1 MQEFAKEVLSVDI
14 KEELKKSYLDYAMS
28 VIVGRALPDA
38 RDGMKPVHR
47 RILFAMHKLSN
58 TYNKPNKKSARV
70 VGDVIGKYHPHG
82 DTAVYDAIV
91 RMTQDFSLRYPLIQG
106 QGNFGSIDGDSAA
119 AMRYTEIRM
128 QKITDQIL
136 ADIEKETVSYSPNY
150 DGTEDIPDVLPTRIP
165 NLLVNGSSGI
175 AVGMATNIPPHNLT
189 EVLDACLHIL
199 DNPDSTVDDLI
210 KIVKGPDFP
219 LGGIITGIDGIE
231 QAYKT
236 GQGKVYVRGKTS
248 FEEMKGG
255 KEAIIITEI
264 PFMVNKA
271 RMLERIAEL
280 VKDKK
285 LEGIGEIRDESDK
298 DGMRVVVEL
307 KKGEVPGVVLYN
319 LIKHSQLEQVF
330 GINNVVLV
338 DGKPQL
344 CNLQEL
350 LNIFLNHRKEV
361 ITNRSLY
368 ELRQA
373 KERGHIVE
381 GLIVAIANIDEVIEI
396 IKKSENSKVAA
407 DKLCER
413 KWSAET
419 IKPLL
424 DKVDDADICKP
435 EGLEEGFGLMGK
447 EYKLSLVQAKAILE
461 LRLSRLTALETD
473 KLNEEYE
480 ELVKQI
486 KALQEI
492 LNNESRL
499 VEVVKEELTEI
510 KDNFGDERRTEII
523 ERRLTIDDADLIPE
537 EERVFTI
544 SNNGFVKTQQLAE
557 YRSQR
562 RGGVGKTASALREED
577 FIKQVLVLNTHVQ
590 VLCFTT
596 KGKVH
601 WLEIYKLPVMSRTA
615 KGRPISN
622 VLPLDEDEKVTSFL
636 PVEEYKEGHFIIM
649 ATKNGVVKKTAL
661 TAFQKK
667 YAPGLRAINLDEGDR
682 LIGTIITDGSNEV
695 CLASESG
702 KAIRFSETDVRAMG
716 RSTRGVRG
724 MNIAKNDKV
733 ISMIKV
739 NPESKLLTLSEN
751 GYGKRT
757 NISEFSGQKRGGK
770 GVIALNTSTRN
781 GKMVAAEQVLD
792 GDEVML
798 IGNKGTMIRTKVD
811 QISVIGRNTQGVKV
825 VTTREAEM
833 LVDAVGFKESLDE
846 E

>member
-307 KKGEVPGVVLYN
+307 KKGEVPEVVLNN

-667 YAPGLRAINLDEGDR
+667 YAPGLRAINLDDGDR

>member
-1 MQEFAKEVLSVDI
+1 
-14 KEELKKSYLDYAMS
+14 
-28 VIVGRALPDA
+28 
-38 RDGMKPVHR
+38 
-47 RILFAMHKLSN
+47 
-58 TYNKPNKKSARV
+58 
-70 VGDVIGKYHPHG
+70 
-82 DTAVYDAIV
+82 
-91 RMTQDFSLRYPLIQG
+91 
-106 QGNFGSIDGDSAA
+106 
-119 AMRYTEIRM
+119 
-128 QKITDQIL
+128 
-136 ADIEKETVSYSPNY
+136 
-150 DGTEDIPDVLPTRIP
+150 
-165 NLLVNGSSGI
+165 
-175 AVGMATNIPPHNLT
+175 
-189 EVLDACLHIL
+189 
-199 DNPDSTVDDLI
+199 
-210 KIVKGPDFP
+210 
-219 LGGIITGIDGIE
+219 
-231 QAYKT
+231 
-236 GQGKVYVRGKTS
+236 
-248 FEEMKGG
+248 
-255 KEAIIITEI
+255 
-264 PFMVNKA
+264 
-271 RMLERIAEL
+271 
-280 VKDKK
+280 
-285 LEGIGEIRDESDK
+285 
-298 DGMRVVVEL
+298 MRVVVEL
-307 KKGEVPGVVLYN
+307 KKGEVPEVVLNN

>member
-1 MQEFAKEVLSVDI
+1 MQDFAKEVLSVDV
-14 KEELKKSYLDYAMS
+14 KDELKKSYLDYAMS
-28 VIVGRALPDA
+28 VIIGRALPDA

-47 RILFAMHKLSN
+47 RILYAMHKLSN
-58 TYNKPNKKSARV
+58 TYNKPYKKSARV
-70 VGDVIGKYHPHG
+70 VGEVIGKYHPHG

-91 RMTQDFSLRYPLIQG
+91 RMAQNFSLRYPLVEG

-150 DGTEDIPDVLPTRIP
+150 DGTEDIPDVLPTRVP
-165 NLLVNGSSGI
+165 NLLINGSSGI
-175 AVGMATNIPPHNLT
+175 AVGMATNIPPHNAT
-189 EVLDACLHIL
+189 EILDACIHIL
-199 DNPDSTVDDLI
+199 DNPSCTIEDLL

-231 QAYKT
+231 QAYRT
-236 GQGKVYVRGKTS
+236 GQGKVYTRAKTS
-248 FEEMKGG
+248 FEQIKGG
-255 KEAIIITEI
+255 KEAIVITEI

-280 VKDKK
+280 VKEKK

-298 DGMRVVVEL
+298 DGIRAVIEL
-307 KKGEVPGVVLYN
+307 KKGEVPEVVLNN
-319 LIKHSQLEQVF
+319 LFKNTQLEQVF

-338 DGKPQL
+338 DGRPKL
-344 CNLQEL
+344 CNLEEL
-350 LNIFLNHRKEV
+350 LNIFLEHRKTV
-361 ITNRSLY
+361 VTNRSLF

-373 KERGHIVE
+373 KERGHVVE
-381 GLIVAIANIDEVIEI
+381 GLIVAIANIDEVIDI
-396 IKKSENSKVAA
+396 IKKSENVKVASE
-407 DKLCER
+407 KLCER
-413 KWSAET
+413 DWSADT

-424 DKVDDADICKP
+424 DKVADPDICKP
-435 EGLEEGFGLMGK
+435 EGPEKGFGLNGK
-447 EYKLSLVQAKAILE
+447 KYKLSVVQAKAILE

-473 KLNEEYE
+473 KLKEEYE
-480 ELVKQI
+480 ELI
-486 KALQEI
+486 KEIKRLQEI
-492 LNNESRL
+492 LSTESVL
-499 VEVVKEELTEI
+499 VKVVKKELEEI
-510 KDNFGDERRTEII
+510 KSDFGDERRTEII
-523 ERRLTIDDADLIPE
+523 EKRLTIDDADLIPE

-562 RGGVGKTASALREED
+562 RGGVGKTASALRDED

-622 VLPLDEDEKVTSFL
+622 VLPLEDDERVTSFL
-636 PVEEYKEGHFIIM
+636 PVDEYKDGHYILM
-649 ATKNGVVKKTAL
+649 ATRNGVVKKTVL
-661 TAFQKK
+661 KAFEKK
-667 YAPGLRAINLDEGDR
+667 YAPGLRAINLDDGDK
-682 LIGTIITDGSNEV
+682 LIGTVITDGSDEI

-702 KAIRFSETDVRAMG
+702 KAIRFNETDVRPMG
-716 RSTRGVRG
+716 RSTRGVKG
-724 MNIAKNDKV
+724 MNIHKEDKV
-733 ISMIKV
+733 ISIMKV
-739 NPESKLLTLSEN
+739 IPEAKLLTISQN

-770 GVIALNTSTRN
+770 GVIALNTSQRN
-781 GKMVAAEQVLD
+781 GKMIAAVQVID

-798 IGNKGTMIRTKVD
+798 IGNRGTLIRTQVD

-825 VTTREAEM
+825 VSTRDEES
-833 LVDAVGFKESLDE
+833 LVDAVGFKETLDE

>member
-14 KEELKKSYLDYAMS
+14 KDELKKSYLDYAMS
-28 VIVGRALPDA
+28 VIIGRALPDA

-47 RILFAMHKLSN
+47 RILYAMHKLSN
-58 TYNKPNKKSARV
+58 THNKPNKKSARV

-82 DTAVYDAIV
+82 DSAVYDAIV
-91 RMTQDFSLRYPLIQG
+91 RMTQDFSLRYPLIEG

-189 EVLDACLHIL
+189 EVIDACFYIL
-199 DNPDSTVDDLI
+199 DNPKATVDDLI

-219 LGGIITGIDGIE
+219 LGGIITGIEGIE
-231 QAYKT
+231 QAYRT

-248 FEEMKGG
+248 IEEIKGN

-264 PFMVNKA
+264 PFQVNKA
-271 RMLERIAEL
+271 KMLERIAEL

-307 KKGEVPGVVLYN
+307 KKGEVAEVVLNN
-319 LIKHSQLEQVF
+319 LIKNTQLEQVF

-338 DGKPQL
+338 DNKPQL
-344 CNLQEL
+344 CNLEQL
-350 LNIFLNHRKEV
+350 LNIFLDHRKDV

-368 ELRQA
+368 ELKQA
-373 KERGHIVE
+373 KERGHVVE
-381 GLIVAIANIDEVIEI
+381 GLIVAIANIDEIIEI

-407 DKLCER
+407 DKLCE
-413 KWSAET
+413 KDWSAIT

-424 DKVDDADICKP
+424 DKVSDPDICKP
-435 EGLEEGFGLMGK
+435 EGLEKGFGVKGSK
-447 EYKLSLVQAKAILE
+447 YKLSLVQAKAILE

-473 KLNEEYE
+473 KLNEEYQ

-486 KALQEI
+486 KELQEI
-492 LNNESRL
+492 LSNEKRL
-499 VEVVKEELTEI
+499 IKVVKEELTEI
-510 KDNFGDERRTEII
+510 KDAFGDERRTEII
-523 ERRLTIDDADLIPE
+523 EKRLTIDDADLIPE

-544 SNNGFVKTQQLAE
+544 SNNGFVKTQQLVE

-601 WLEIYKLPVMSRTA
+601 WLEIYKLPIMGRTA

-622 VLPLDEDEKVTSFL
+622 VLPLDEDERVTSFL
-636 PVEEYKEGHFIIM
+636 PVDEYKDGHFILM

-661 TAFQKK
+661 TAFEKK
-667 YAPGLRAINLDEGDR
+667 YAPGLKAINLDEGDR
-682 LIGTIITDGSNEV
+682 LIGTIITDGKDEV
-695 CLASESG
+695 CLASRSG
-702 KAIRFSETDVRAMG
+702 KAIRFKETDVRPMG
-716 RSTRGVRG
+716 RSTRGVKG
-724 MNIAKNDKV
+724 MNINKEDKV
-733 ISMIKV
+733 ISIIKV
-739 NPESKLLTLSEN
+739 NPDSNLLTLSEN

-757 NISEFSGQKRGGK
+757 NISEFGGQKRGGK
-770 GVIALNTSTRN
+770 GVIALNTSDRN
-781 GKMVAAEQVLD
+781 GMMVAAVQVLD

-798 IGNKGTMIRTKVD
+798 IGNKGTLIRTQVD

-825 VTTREAEM
+825 VSTREDER

>member
-47 RILFAMHKLSN
+47 RILYAMHKLSN

-128 QKITDQIL
+128 EKITDQIL

-165 NLLVNGSSGI
+165 NLLINGSSGI

-199 DNPDSTVDDLI
+199 DNPESTVDDLL

-231 QAYKT
+231 QAYRT

-298 DGMRVVVEL
+298 DGMRVVIEL
-307 KKGEVPGVVLYN
+307 KKGEVPEVVLNN

-344 CNLQEL
+344 CNLQQL
-350 LNIFLNHRKEV
+350 LDIFLEHRKDV
-361 ITNRSLY
+361 ITNRSLF

-381 GLIVAIANIDEVIEI
+381 GLIVAIANIDEVIDI

-407 DKLCER
+407 DSLCEIN
-413 KWSAET
+413 WSAST

-424 DKVDDADICKP
+424 DKVADPEICKP
-435 EGLEEGFGLMGK
+435 EGLEDGFGLNGK

-492 LNNESRL
+492 LNNKSRL
-499 VEVVKEELTEI
+499 VEVVKEELNEI

-636 PVEEYKEGHFIIM
+636 PVDEYKDGHFIIM

-667 YAPGLRAINLDEGDR
+667 YAPGLRAINLDEGDK
-682 LIGTIITDGSNEV
+682 LIGTIITDGTNEV
-695 CLASESG
+695 CLASQSG
-702 KAIRFSETDVRAMG
+702 KAIRFLESDVRAMG

-724 MNIAKNDKV
+724 MNIAKTDKV

-739 NPESKLLTLSEN
+739 IPEAKLLTLSEN

>member
-1 MQEFAKEVLSVDI
+1 MQDFAKEVLSVDV
-14 KEELKKSYLDYAMS
+14 KDELKKSYLDYAMS
-28 VIVGRALPDA
+28 VIIGRALPDA

-47 RILFAMHKLSN
+47 RILYAMHKLSN
-58 TYNKPNKKSARV
+58 TYNKPYKKSARV
-70 VGDVIGKYHPHG
+70 VGEVIGKYHPHG

-91 RMTQDFSLRYPLIQG
+91 RMAQNFSLRYPLVEG

-150 DGTEDIPDVLPTRIP
+150 DGTEDIPDVLPTRVP
-165 NLLVNGSSGI
+165 NLLINGSSGI
-175 AVGMATNIPPHNLT
+175 AVGMATNIPPHNAT
-189 EVLDACLHIL
+189 EILNACIHIL
-199 DNPDSTVDDLI
+199 DNPSCTIEDLL

-231 QAYKT
+231 QAYRT
-236 GQGKVYVRGKTS
+236 GQGKVYTRAKTS
-248 FEEMKGG
+248 FEQIKGG
-255 KEAIIITEI
+255 KEAIVITEI

-280 VKDKK
+280 VKEKK

-298 DGMRVVVEL
+298 DGIRAVIEL
-307 KKGEVPGVVLYN
+307 KKGEVPEVVLNN
-319 LIKHSQLEQVF
+319 LFKNSQLEQVF

-338 DGKPQL
+338 DGRPKL
-344 CNLQEL
+344 CNLEEL
-350 LNIFLNHRKEV
+350 LNIFLEHRKTV
-361 ITNRSLY
+361 VTNRSLF

-373 KERGHIVE
+373 KERGHVVE
-381 GLIVAIANIDEVIEI
+381 GLIVAIANIDEVIDI
-396 IKKSENSKVAA
+396 IKKSENVKVASER
-407 DKLCER
+407 LCER
-413 KWSAET
+413 DWSADT

-424 DKVDDADICKP
+424 DKVADPDICKP
-435 EGLEEGFGLMGK
+435 EGLEKGFGLNGK
-447 EYKLSLVQAKAILE
+447 KYKLSVVQAKAILE

-473 KLNEEYE
+473 KLKEEYE
-480 ELVKQI
+480 ELI
-486 KALQEI
+486 KEIKRLQEI
-492 LNNESRL
+492 LSTESVL
-499 VEVVKEELTEI
+499 VKVVKKELEEI
-510 KDNFGDERRTEII
+510 KSDFGDERRTEII
-523 ERRLTIDDADLIPE
+523 EKRLTIDDADLIPE

-562 RGGVGKTASALREED
+562 RGGVGKTASALRDED

-622 VLPLDEDEKVTSFL
+622 VLPLEEDERVTSFL
-636 PVEEYKEGHFIIM
+636 PVDEYKDGHYILM
-649 ATKNGVVKKTAL
+649 ATRNGVVKKTVL
-661 TAFQKK
+661 KAFEKK
-667 YAPGLRAINLDEGDR
+667 YAPGLRAINLDDGDK
-682 LIGTIITDGSNEV
+682 LIGTVITDGSDEI

-702 KAIRFSETDVRAMG
+702 KAIRFNETDVRPMG
-716 RSTRGVRG
+716 RSTRGVKG
-724 MNIAKNDKV
+724 MNIHKEDKV
-733 ISMIKV
+733 ISIMKV
-739 NPESKLLTLSEN
+739 IPEAKLLTISQN

-770 GVIALNTSTRN
+770 GVIALNTSQRN
-781 GKMVAAEQVLD
+781 GKMIAAVQVID

-798 IGNKGTMIRTKVD
+798 IGNRGTLIRTQVD

-825 VTTREAEM
+825 VSTRDEES
-833 LVDAVGFKESLDE
+833 LVDAVGFKETLDE

>member
-1 MQEFAKEVLSVDI
+1 VQEFAKEVLSVDI

-47 RILFAMHKLSN
+47 RILYAMHKLSN

-128 QKITDQIL
+128 EKITDQIL

-165 NLLVNGSSGI
+165 NLLINGSSGI

-199 DNPDSTVDDLI
+199 DNPESTVDDLL

-231 QAYKT
+231 QAYRT

-248 FEEMKGG
+248 FEEIKGG

-298 DGMRVVVEL
+298 DGMRVVIEL
-307 KKGEVPGVVLYN
+307 KKGEVPEVVLNN

-344 CNLQEL
+344 CNLQQL
-350 LNIFLNHRKEV
+350 LDIFLEHRKDV
-361 ITNRSLY
+361 ITNRSLF

-381 GLIVAIANIDEVIEI
+381 GLIVAIANIDEVIDI

-407 DKLCER
+407 DSLCEIN
-413 KWSAET
+413 WSAST

-424 DKVDDADICKP
+424 DKVADPEICKP
-435 EGLEEGFGLMGK
+435 EGLEDGFGLNGK

-492 LNNESRL
+492 LNNKSRL
-499 VEVVKEELTEI
+499 VEVVKEELNEI

-636 PVEEYKEGHFIIM
+636 PVDEYKDGHFIIM

-667 YAPGLRAINLDEGDR
+667 YAPGLRAINLDEGDK
-682 LIGTIITDGSNEV
+682 LIGTIITDGTNEV
-695 CLASESG
+695 CLASQSG
-702 KAIRFSETDVRAMG
+702 KAIRFLESDVRAMG

-724 MNIAKNDKV
+724 MNIAKTDKV

-739 NPESKLLTLSEN
+739 IPEAKLLTLSEN